1 MPTTAEGIGGKGKL
15 QQVNF
20 FSFHISIYFEFNFFQ
35 IQELKSRLKATD
47 DLKEKAKIH
56 AQLLELPESSIDSPS
71 ENVVSFFIFFYIGS
85 SYMKSDFSRTLNKL
99 DSSI

>member
-20 FSFHISIYFEFNFFQ
+20 LASIYRYTLNLIFFQ

-47 DLKEKAKIH
+47 DLNEKAKIH
-56 AQLLELPESSIDSPS
+56 AKLLELPESSIDSPS
-71 ENVVSFFIFFYIGS
+71 ENVVSSLYIP
-85 SYMKSDFSRTLNKL
+85 SY
-99 DSSI
+99 